1 MEKISEYKT
10 IYVIDPVKGERLHL
24 AKFLMQDAFTIMSFS
39 SINDCFKK
47 NHVLFCDLVIVSI
60 RKGKFEDGALEKI
73 RDKYKKTM
81 FILFNT
87 PDSPEVDVDKLE
99 KAGFKSVFKATSK
112 EGIKEIAY
120 GHLAPD
126 GLKTRPETPHP
137 VPLPSSI

>member
-1 MEKISEYKT
+1 VEKISEYKT

-39 SINDCFKK
+39 TINDCFKK
-47 NHVLFCDLVIVSI
+47 NHALFCDLVIVSI

-81 FILFNT
+81 FILYNT
-87 PDSPEVDVDKLE
+87 PDSPEINIEKLHE
-99 KAGFKSVFKATSK
+99 AGFKSVFKANSK